1 MQYNTKDSSVK
12 LAYEAQPRPRAI
24 VALAGEKIV
33 KVACGTNHT
42 GSVKSLSFP
51 LACAQMTHSYASLL
65 CDVHFDFNKLVD
77 AMHILII
84 DLNSLTKFCFTM
96 SVLGIPVA
104 VDSKGYVYTYAS
116 LVSLSFTIMF
126 NIYNIESNLWLNL
139 FRWGF
144 GGYGR
149 LVPLIILRA

>member
-1 MQYNTKDSSVK
+1 
-12 LAYEAQPRPRAI
+12 
-24 VALAGEKIV
+24 
-33 KVACGTNHT
+33 
-42 GSVKSLSFP
+42 
-51 LACAQMTHSYASLL
+51 MTHSYDSLL

-84 DLNSLTKFCFTM
+84 DLNSLTKFSFTM